1 MTSACLFFLA
11 GNLAA
16 QAQAGALGAPPNYQK
31 GVASFQQKRYSE
43 AISYFM
49 ESATNENGGANAWL
63 YIAHCYYATA
73 QRGKAKETYKMVSEV
88 YPGTSQATIAA
99 SYLKALTPAATTGTI
114 IHGSSKTGKGS
125 VTSPTS
131 TSLNSVAST
140 STTKPAVAD
149 EVLFDKRP
157 LEERIELI
165 IPRMNHP
172 EVSTNTIREM
182 KGFVAALPP
191 QVKALLNKRHLIVTL
206 TPTMID
212 FDRTGEHQEIIGY
225 EGNTSKSSPS
235 MLSGLRIV
243 VAEHVVDEQTNEVL
257 PRMPYEQM
265 QQYLQVATG
274 YAVNFAMGYISKS
287 EPYKHAYEL
296 DKAALPE
303 ATVNRLRF
311 YLQPDEL
318 GRQRVCGLVL
328 AHLMGCN
335 RGDCNEISSIFPE
348 TAKYLKAQ
356 VGL

>member
-1 MTSACLFFLA
+1 
-11 GNLAA
+11 
-16 QAQAGALGAPPNYQK
+16 
-31 GVASFQQKRYSE
+31 VASFQQKRYVE

-88 YPGTSQATIAA
+88 YPGTSQAAIAA
-99 SYLKALTPAATTGTI
+99 NYLKALTPAATTGTI
-114 IHGSSKTGKGS
+114 IHSSPNTAKAT
-125 VTSPTS
+125 VTAPTS
-131 TSLNSVAST
+131 TSLTTVAST
-140 STTKPAVAD
+140 STTTPAVTREA
-149 EVLFDKRP
+149 LFDKRP

-165 IPRMNHP
+165 KPRMNHA

-191 QVKALLNKRHLIVTL
+191 QVKALLNKRNLIVTL

-212 FDRTGEHQEIIGY
+212 YDRSGERQEIVGFD
-225 EGNTSKSSPS
+225 GNTLKSSPG

-243 VAEHVVDEQTNEVL
+243 IAEHTVDEQTNEVL
-257 PRMPYEQM
+257 PRDSYDLM
-265 QQYLQVATG
+265 QQQLQVATG
-274 YAVNFAMGYISKS
+274 FAVDFAMGYISKS

-318 GRQRVCGLVL
+318 GRKRVCGLVL

-348 TAKYLKAQ
+348 TSKYLKAQ